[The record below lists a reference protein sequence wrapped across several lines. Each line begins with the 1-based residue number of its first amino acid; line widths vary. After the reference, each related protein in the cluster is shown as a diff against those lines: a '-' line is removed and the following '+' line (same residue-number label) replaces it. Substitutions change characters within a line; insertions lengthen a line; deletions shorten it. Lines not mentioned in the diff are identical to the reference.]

1 MNTTPKIF
9 ELDVVNKPV
18 LTGLEMR
25 KMVFVMNALE
35 NGWSVKK
42 RGDHYIFKKKHEGK
56 REVWRKDYLER
67 FILQN
72 VANT

>member
-35 NGWSVKK
+35 KGWSVKK